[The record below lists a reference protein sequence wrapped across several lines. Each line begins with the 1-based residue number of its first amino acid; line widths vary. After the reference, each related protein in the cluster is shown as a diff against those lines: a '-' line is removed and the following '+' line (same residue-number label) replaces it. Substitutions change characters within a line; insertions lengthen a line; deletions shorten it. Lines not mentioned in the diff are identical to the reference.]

1 MPDSNRRGS
10 SPSRFTEAVQRGR
23 MEAIHLDELF
33 TRPLARDQADGRTP
47 NAKRVRHRLDQR
59 PIGCALHSARRN
71 PHVQDRAIPL
81 RTRAGGAWVS
91 PNHQP
96 HQ

>member
-1 MPDSNRRGS
+1 
-10 SPSRFTEAVQRGR
+10 
-23 MEAIHLDELF
+23 
-33 TRPLARDQADGRTP
+33 
-47 NAKRVRHRLDQR
+47 
-59 PIGCALHSARRN
+59 
-71 PHVQDRAIPL
+71 VQDRAVPL

>member
-1 MPDSNRRGS
+1 M
-10 SPSRFTEAVQRGR
+10 
-23 MEAIHLDELF
+23 
-33 TRPLARDQADGRTP
+33 
-47 NAKRVRHRLDQR
+47 
-59 PIGCALHSARRN
+59 
-71 PHVQDRAIPL
+71 QDRAIPL